1 MKTKG
6 TKQLPLAERKPE
18 FSGQLKPHG
27 GAPGFARETGAPK
40 FVHGYERSHSKPED
54 PAKGPA
60 PDSGQTR
67 GGSRQGGRSGGN
79 SADH

>member
-1 MKTKG
+1 MSKHQDKRAG
-6 TKQLPLAERKPE
+6 RAPA
-18 FSGQLKPHG
+18 FSGQLKPSG
-27 GAPGFARETGAPK
+27 AAPGFARETGAPAIARS
-40 FVHGYERSHSKPED
+40 HERAHSKPRD
-54 PAKGPA
+54 TAMAPA